1 MTPGQFRLS
10 GRLADFQKSLGRG
23 EQTPENLS
31 RLADINRQLGVNP
44 YSGMGILNQL
54 KTQSSDFMK
63 EAPGLARVAG
73 LVANPGLAIATGGKG
88 ILGLLGGLKEGVGT
102 ALGFGESPQQMVS
115 NPNLREGT
123 MATQQ
128 PGFLSGIAS
137 ALRLGEGPAF
147 QEERGGGRGEEP
159 LLPIIPPVQPMPAV
173 MPRDPNQIKK
183 AVTPVGTA
191 VAEDAMNEYLKLA
204 GLA

>member
-1 MTPGQFRLS
+1 
-10 GRLADFQKSLGRG
+10 
-23 EQTPENLS
+23 
-31 RLADINRQLGVNP
+31 
-44 YSGMGILNQL
+44 
-54 KTQSSDFMK
+54 
-63 EAPGLARVAG
+63 
-73 LVANPGLAIATGGKG
+73 
-88 ILGLLGGLKEGVGT
+88 
-102 ALGFGESPQQMVS
+102 
-115 NPNLREGT
+115 

-147 QEERGGGRGEEP
+147 QEERGGGRGREP